1 MASTRPDAKEW
12 QRCLNGSER
21 LSDSPPP
28 PDPPSEGILGFGED
42 DWVLVECDTVD
53 PMAAVQD
60 EKAAAQAAKEA
71 EAKRKQAA
79 KAAKAKRE
87 QEKREAKANRALG
100 IAMCQCCGV
109 LVPATLY
116 CSACNSGKVTGQGTC
131 GLCKCNS
138 DPLRELDLQ
147 QVRVL
152 YKCVYNAVEP
162 MKPSDLRN
170 KWVIFRDNIRA
181 IIDEF
186 DRKTTTL
193 VALCY
198 AKVRAERSIKRS
210 CKNCNARGEDC
221 GDH

>member
-60 EKAAAQAAKEA
+60 EKAAAQAAK
-71 EAKRKQAA
+71 
-79 KAAKAKRE
+79 AAKAKRE

-138 DPLRELDLQ
+138 AQLRKLTMPLL
-147 QVRVL
+147 RVL
-152 YKCVYNAVEP
+152 YKCVSNAIEP

-181 IIDEF
+181 IIDELES
-186 DRKTTTL
+186 KTTTF